1 MKIIITILFSIQDLL
16 LKQHKIYFSGS
27 HAALTCH
34 IVVMRHRVTGVVSV
48 GHFDNFCCWQ
58 FGDES
63 SAHKDGIDIML
74 EELGKLYIIVL
85 IFVN

>member
-1 MKIIITILFSIQDLL
+1 MLFKSNFKIKILNNCNTPTP
-16 LKQHKIYFSGS
+16 GS

-34 IVVMRHRVTGVVSV
+34 IAVMRHVITNVVSV

-58 FGDES
+58 FGDDS

-74 EELGKLYIIVL
+74 EEIGKPRVLYLML
-85 IFVN
+85 IPK

>member
-1 MKIIITILFSIQDLL
+1 
-16 LKQHKIYFSGS
+16 
-27 HAALTCH
+27 
-34 IVVMRHRVTGVVSV
+34 MRHRVTGVVSV

-74 EELGKLYIIVL
+74 EELGKLHIIVL
-85 IFVN
+85 IFVNLGIKFKPK